1 MLQMT
6 TTKCS
11 FSSCPLAVVFAAI
24 FNTRAAEVPL
34 EINSGGGGD

>member
-6 TTKCS
+6 TTKY

-24 FNTRAAEVPL
+24 FNNSAAEVPL